1 MAHII
6 WDIFDAIYTDV
17 TCKVE
22 VINAT
27 IEIKTKQ
34 SFEKARNQRTKNPLV
49 QLAENF
55 DVKWSMDP

>member
-6 WDIFDAIYTDV
+6 WDIFDAIYTNV
-17 TCKVE
+17 TCKFE
-22 VINAT
+22 VINAI

-34 SFEKARNQRTKNPLV
+34 SFEKTRNQWTKDPLV
-49 QLAENF
+49 ELAENF